1 MTQKIQ
7 SESYPEYTSL
17 IKPNTA
23 NNAYD
28 IFTDEEYATI
38 VKAHDIIRQKY
49 LRESE
54 VLSSPELTRKFLSL
68 HLAHEQFEVF
78 GVLWLDNR
86 HKVLE
91 TVNLFNGTVDGA
103 AVYPRVVATSA
114 LRHKAS
120 ACILFHNHPSGN
132 PEPSQADIDLT
143 KRLKD
148 CLALIDVRV
157 LDHLVIGGNES
168 ISLVER
174 GLL

>member
-1 MTQKIQ
+1 MTQTIQ
-7 SESYPEYTSL
+7 SELSPEYISPVKQD
-17 IKPNTA
+17 IPS
-23 NNAYD
+23 NAYD
-28 IFTDEEYATI
+28 IFTYKEYATI
-38 VKAHDIIRQKY
+38 VKAHGIIRQKY

-114 LRHKAS
+114 LRHRAS
-120 ACILFHNHPSGN
+120 ACIFFHNHPSGN
-132 PEPSQADIDLT
+132 PEPSQADITLT
-143 KRLKD
+143 TRLKST
-148 CLALIDVRV
+148 LALLDIRV
-157 LDHLVIGGNES
+157 LDHIVVGGVDT
-168 ISLVER
+168 ISLAER

>member
-1 MTQKIQ
+1 MTQTIQ
-7 SESYPEYTSL
+7 SELSPEYISPVKQD
-17 IKPNTA
+17 IPS
-23 NNAYD
+23 NAYD

-38 VKAHDIIRQKY
+38 VKAHGIIKQQY
-49 LRESE
+49 LRKST

-91 TVNLFNGTVDGA
+91 TVNLFNGTTDGA

-114 LRHKAS
+114 LRHRAS

-132 PEPSQADIDLT
+132 PEPSQADISLT

-148 CLALIDVRV
+148 CLELIDVRV
-157 LDHLVIGGNES
+157 LDHIVVGGNES
-168 ISLVER
+168 ISLAER

>member
-1 MTQKIQ
+1 MTQTIQ
-7 SESYPEYTSL
+7 SELSPEYISPVKQD
-17 IKPNTA
+17 IPD
-23 NNAYD
+23 NAYD
-28 IFTDEEYATI
+28 LFTDEEYATI
-38 VKAHDIIRQKY
+38 VRAHDIIKQQY
-49 LRESE
+49 LRKST

-68 HLAHEQFEVF
+68 HLSHEQFEVF

-114 LRHKAS
+114 LRHRAS
-120 ACILFHNHPSGN
+120 ACVFFHNHPSGN

-168 ISLVER
+168 ISLAER

>member
-1 MTQKIQ
+1 MTQTIQ
-7 SESYPEYTSL
+7 SELSPEYISPVKQD
-17 IKPNTA
+17 IPS
-23 NNAYD
+23 NAYD

-38 VKAHDIIRQKY
+38 VKAHGIIKQQY
-49 LRESE
+49 LRKST

-91 TVNLFNGTVDGA
+91 TVNLFNGTTDGA

-114 LRHKAS
+114 LRHRAS

-132 PEPSQADIDLT
+132 PEPSQADISLT
-143 KRLKD
+143 KRLKES
-148 CLALIDVRV
+148 LALVDVRV

-168 ISLVER
+168 ISLAER

>member
-1 MTQKIQ
+1 MTQTIQ
-7 SESYPEYTSL
+7 SELSPEYISPVKQD
-17 IKPNTA
+17 IPS
-23 NNAYD
+23 NAYD

-38 VKAHDIIRQKY
+38 VKAHGIIKQQY
-49 LRESE
+49 LRKST

-91 TVNLFNGTVDGA
+91 VVNLFNGTTDGA

-143 KRLKD
+143 KRLKES
-148 CLALIDVRV
+148 LELIDVSL

-168 ISLVER
+168 ISLAER

>member
-1 MTQKIQ
+1 MTQTIQ
-7 SESYPEYTSL
+7 TEPSPAYTSL
-17 IKPNTA
+17 IKHNIPD
-23 NNAYD
+23 NAYD

-38 VKAHDIIRQKY
+38 VKASCIIEKGY
-49 LRESE
+49 LRKST

-91 TVNLFNGTVDGA
+91 TVNLFNGTTDGA
-103 AVYPRVVATSA
+103 AVYPRVVVTSA
-114 LRHKAS
+114 LRHRAS

-132 PEPSQADIDLT
+132 PEPSQADITLT
-143 KRLKD
+143 KRLKES
-148 CLALIDVRV
+148 LALVDVRV

-168 ISLVER
+168 ISLAER

>member
-1 MTQKIQ
+1 MTRTIQ
-7 SESYPEYTSL
+7 SEHSPAYTSL
-17 IKPNTA
+17 IKHNIPD
-23 NNAYD
+23 NAYD

-38 VKAHDIIRQKY
+38 VKAHGIIKKEY
-49 LRESE
+49 LRKST

-91 TVNLFNGTVDGA
+91 TVNLFNGTTDGA

-114 LRHKAS
+114 LRHRAS

-132 PEPSQADIDLT
+132 PEPSQADTDLT

-157 LDHLVIGGNES
+157 LDHIVVGGNES
-168 ISLVER
+168 ISLAER

>member
-1 MTQKIQ
+1 MTQTIQ
-7 SESYPEYTSL
+7 SELSPEYTS
-17 IKPNTA
+17 IVENNIPD
-23 NNAYD
+23 NAYD
-28 IFTDEEYATI
+28 LFTDEEYATI
-38 VKAHDIIRQKY
+38 VKAHGIIKQQY
-49 LRESE
+49 LRKST

-91 TVNLFNGTVDGA
+91 TVNLFNGTTDGA

-114 LRHKAS
+114 LQHRAS

-157 LDHLVIGGNES
+157 LDHIVIGGNEY
-168 ISLVER
+168 ISLAER

>member
-7 SESYPEYTSL
+7 SELSPEYISPVKQD
-17 IKPNTA
+17 IPS
-23 NNAYD
+23 NAYD
-28 IFTDEEYATI
+28 IFTYKEYATI
-38 VKAHDIIRQKY
+38 VKAHGIIRQKY

-132 PEPSQADIDLT
+132 PEPSQADISLT
-143 KRLKD
+143 KRLKES
-148 CLALIDVRV
+148 LALIDVRV

>member
-7 SESYPEYTSL
+7 SELSPEYISPVKQD
-17 IKPNTA
+17 IPS
-23 NNAYD
+23 NAYD
-28 IFTDEEYATI
+28 IFTYKEYATI
-38 VKAHDIIRQKY
+38 VKAHGIIRQKY

-68 HLAHEQFEVF
+68 HLAYEQFEIF

-86 HKVLE
+86 HKVLKV
-91 TVNLFNGTVDGA
+91 VNLFNGTVDGA
-103 AVYPRVVATSA
+103 AVYPRVVVTSA

-132 PEPSQADIDLT
+132 PEPSQADISLT
-143 KRLKD
+143 KRLKES
-148 CLALIDVRV
+148 LALIDVRV

-168 ISLVER
+168 ISLAER

>member
-1 MTQKIQ
+1 MTRTIQ
-7 SESYPEYTSL
+7 TEPSPAYTSL
-17 IKPNTA
+17 IKHNIPD
-23 NNAYD
+23 NAYD

-38 VKAHDIIRQKY
+38 VKASCIIEKGY
-49 LRESE
+49 LRKST

-91 TVNLFNGTVDGA
+91 TVNLFSGTTDGA
-103 AVYPRVVATSA
+103 AVYPRVVVTSA
-114 LRHKAS
+114 LRHRAS

-132 PEPSQADIDLT
+132 PEPSQADISLT
-143 KRLKD
+143 KRLKES
-148 CLALIDVRV
+148 LALVDVRV

-168 ISLVER
+168 ISLAER